1 MVSKCANPK
10 CSNVFHYFGQGKVFE
25 IRSAVPRQSSGYAEA
40 KNGNIVEHFWLC
52 STCSS
57 TLTLAMNRQRKVLV
71 IPRRPAKAAHTV
83 VAIAS

>member
-10 CSNVFHYFGQGKVFE
+10 CSNVFHYFGQGTVFE
-25 IRSAVPRQSSGYAEA
+25 IRSAAPQQLLINGEA
-40 KNGNIVEHFWLC
+40 RSGNIVEHFWIC